1 MVKYF
6 ALSIKSL
13 NRKRR
18 KRLEAPFYYSSQ
30 TMHCLNKLN
39 TARKHQ
45 KNSVECTEK
54 ELKIL
59 VDMDKQVLLS
69 SVQKFKT
76 NEAFAM
82 LKNLNGRSFL
92 PKKMFYRNEDSLEG
106 SVRANLFNQFFQSVF
121 QPKTEIW
128 LTDFVCG
135 NEIKLSD
142 VQFSL
147 DKIQNYLLSVPSSS
161 TPAFDGRPPTILSKA
176 AHTLASFVHL
186 VFTYIIHSQIWPEN
200 RKCAY
205 VIPIMPIIP
214 LCYQLIKRDIRVFTA
229 ILNNE
234 NCISFEKFFKLDSKV
249 LNLRIFDCE
258 CLALTR
264 AKKRYTEKSFFFR
277 V

>member
-6 ALSIKSL
+6 ALSTKSL

-45 KNSVECTEK
+45 QNSVECTEK

-69 SVQKFKT
+69 SVQKFNT

-205 VIPIMPIIP
+205 VIPIHKKGPRADVEKYRPISILP
-214 LCYQLIKRDIRVFTA
+214 RLSLVLEKILFLFIYPKIKDR
-229 ILNNE
+229 LNPRQHG
-234 NCISFEKFFKLDSKV
+234 F
-249 LNLRIFDCE
+249 
-258 CLALTR
+258 R
-264 AKKRYTEKSFFFR
+264 AKLRNCSDFCMSYI
-277 V
+277 